1 MMAKIQ
7 KDEEHI
13 MSKRKKIIN
22 LLNEAAIAGVSKKE
36 MKKER
41 AALEKELLDR

>member
-7 KDEEHI
+7 KDEELLLK
-13 MSKRKKIIN
+13 KRKTIIN
-22 LLNEAAIAGVSKKE
+22 LLDEAAIADISEKKI
-36 MKKER
+36 KKER

>member
-1 MMAKIQ
+1 MMAQIQ
-7 KDEEHI
+7 KDEELLLR
-13 MSKRKKIIN
+13 KRKKIIN
-22 LLNEAAIAGVSKKE
+22 LLDEAAIAGVSEKE